1 MKSNKAQQGVSL
13 IELMIA
19 MTLGV
24 ILLVGVVQ
32 IFLGS
37 RQTYGVVIGQSQ
49 VLDNGRLAL
58 HFMGEAIRK
67 SGYWSDGWT
76 RTYGSDTG
84 LSAGGY
90 TGVFAADS
98 YIFGLNDDASD
109 ASVVDGTDEFYVR
122 FNGDDVNV
130 MSNCVGQSIS
140 ASQVAIERYYV
151 RPPAGTETLP
161 SLMCEATVLDI
172 DIASGSVSAPATPA
186 MVTQPLISGIENM
199 QVFYGER
206 SLASG
211 NNQFVSADGVS
222 SWDMVESVR
231 ISLLAAS
238 ADTTVTAGRTAGFTL
253 LDVTTAVPTDNRS
266 RKVFEQLVALR
277 NPNLF

>member
-58 HFMGEAIRK
+58 HFMGDAIRK

-76 RTYGSDTG
+76 RNYGSDVG
-84 LSAGGY
+84 LSAASY
-90 TGVFAADS
+90 TGVFAVDS
-98 YIFGLNDDASD
+98 YIFGVNDDAAD
-109 ASVVDGTDEFYVR
+109 ASVVDGTDEVYVR
-122 FNGDDVNV
+122 FNGDDFNAL
-130 MSNCVGQSIS
+130 SNCVGQSIS
-140 ASQVAIERYYV
+140 ASQVAVERYYI
-151 RPPAGTETLP
+151 RPATGTETTP

-172 DIASGSVSAPATPA
+172 NVANGSVSVPAAPAT
-186 MVTQPLISGIENM
+186 VTQPLISGIENM
-199 QVFYGER
+199 QILYGER
-206 SLASG
+206 SLVSG
-211 NNQFVSADGVS
+211 NTQFLSADGVS

-231 ISLLAAS
+231 VSLLAAS
-238 ADTTVTAGRTAGFTL
+238 ADTTNTAGRVSGFTL

>member
-1 MKSNKAQQGVSL
+1 MNLNKSQQGVSL

-58 HFMGEAIRK
+58 HFMGGAVRK
-67 SGYWSDGWT
+67 TGYWSDGWT

-84 LSAGGY
+84 LSVASY
-90 TGVFAADS
+90 TGVFDADS
-98 YIFGLNDDASD
+98 YIFGLNDDTAD
-109 ASVVDGTDEFYVR
+109 ANVVDGTDELYVR

-140 ASQVAIERYYV
+140 ASQVAVERYYL
-151 RPPAGTETLP
+151 RPATGTESLP
-161 SLMCEATVLDI
+161 SLMCETTVLDI
-172 DIASGSVSAPATPA
+172 NVATGSLSAPATPA
-186 MVTQPLISGIENM
+186 TVIQPLISGIENM
-199 QVFYGER
+199 QVLYGER

-211 NNQFVSADGVS
+211 NNQFLPADGVN

-253 LDVTTAVPTDNRS
+253 LDVTTGVPTDNRS